1 MMSNMEAVVMC
12 GGKGERMGYLAKE
25 IPKPLLEV
33 NGKPILDYTIE
44 KLMDAHNVNKII
56 LNVNEKFAKMFIDRY
71 GYGATKPIEYS
82 IEDIDS
88 FPASLQYT
96 IDNNVKEDA
105 FMLIPGDT
113 ITDLNF
119 DIIID
124 YYNMYKGK
132 YDVIVVFNKTL
143 SKNTVI
149 TDGKLVKKIKYDK
162 INTQVASGIHIFNKK
177 DISGK
182 MGERMDSAFP
192 LLIEQKK
199 LIAYKYYGF
208 VNQANTYKE
217 LEQLDVDL
225 KNIEDKLF

>member
-1 MMSNMEAVVMC
+1 MDAVVMC

-25 IPKPLLEV
+25 TPKPLLEV

-44 KLMDAHNVNKII
+44 KLMDAHNVDKII

-71 GYGATKPIEYS
+71 GYGTSKPIEYS
-82 IEDIDS
+82 IENLSS
-88 FPASLQYT
+88 FTVALQHI
-96 IDNNVKEDA
+96 IDNNVNGDA
-105 FMLIPGDT
+105 FLLTLGDT

-132 YDVIVVFNKTL
+132 YNVIVVFNKTL
-143 SKNTVI
+143 EKNTLI

-208 VNQANTYKE
+208 ISQANTYKE
-217 LEQLDVDL
+217 LAELDAEL
-225 KNIEDKLF
+225 KKTDDKLF

>member
-1 MMSNMEAVVMC
+1 MSNMEAVVMC

>member
-192 LLIEQKK
+192 LLISQKK

-208 VNQANTYKE
+208 VSQANTYKD
-217 LEQLDVDL
+217 LEQLNIEL
-225 KNIEDKLF
+225 KNNDDKLF

>member
-1 MMSNMEAVVMC
+1 MDAVVMC
-12 GGKGERMGYLAKE
+12 GGKGERMGYLTKE
-25 IPKPLLEV
+25 TPKPLLEV

-44 KLMDAHNVNKII
+44 KLMDAHNVDKII

-71 GYGATKPIEYS
+71 GYGTSKPIEYS
-82 IEDIDS
+82 IENLGS
-88 FPASLQYT
+88 FTVALQQI
-96 IDNNVKEDA
+96 IDNNVTGDA
-105 FMLIPGDT
+105 FLLTLGDT
-113 ITDLNF
+113 LSDLNF
-119 DIIID
+119 DVIID

-143 SKNTVI
+143 EKNTVI
-149 TDGKLVKKIKYDK
+149 TDGKIVKKMKYDK

-192 LLIEQKK
+192 LLISQKK

-208 VNQANTYKE
+208 LNQANTYKD
-217 LEQLDVDL
+217 LEQLSIDL
-225 KNIEDKLF
+225 KNNDDKLF

>member
-1 MMSNMEAVVMC
+1 MEAVVMC
-12 GGKGERMGYLAKE
+12 GGKGERMGYLTKE
-25 IPKPLLEV
+25 MPKALLEV

-44 KLMDAHNVNKII
+44 KLMDAHNVDKII

-71 GYGATKPIEYS
+71 GYGTTKPIEYS

-88 FPASLQYT
+88 FPASLQNT
-96 IDNNVKEDA
+96 IDNNVKGDA
-105 FMLIPGDT
+105 FLLTLGDT

-119 DIIID
+119 DIIVD

-132 YDVIVVFNKTL
+132 YNVIVVFNKTL
-143 SKNTVI
+143 EKNTVI

-162 INTQVASGIHIFNKK
+162 INIQAASGIHIFNKK

-192 LLIEQKK
+192 LLISQKK
-199 LIAYKYYGF
+199 IIAYKYHGF
-208 VNQANTYKE
+208 IDQANNLKE
-217 LEQLDVDL
+217 LE
-225 KNIEDKLF
+225 KLRSNLAALS

>member
-1 MMSNMEAVVMC
+1 MSNMDAVVMC
-12 GGKGERMGYLAKE
+12 GGKGERMGYLTKE
-25 IPKPLLEV
+25 TPKPLLEV

-44 KLMDAHNVNKII
+44 KLMDAHNVDKII

-71 GYGATKPIEYS
+71 GYGTSKPIEYS
-82 IEDIDS
+82 IENLGS
-88 FPASLQYT
+88 FTVALQQI
-96 IDNNVKEDA
+96 IDNNVTGDA
-105 FMLIPGDT
+105 FLLTLGDT
-113 ITDLNF
+113 LSDLNF
-119 DIIID
+119 DVIID

-143 SKNTVI
+143 EKNTVI
-149 TDGKLVKKIKYDK
+149 TDGKIVKKMKYDK

-192 LLIEQKK
+192 LLISQKK

-208 VNQANTYKE
+208 VSQANTYKDI
-217 LEQLDVDL
+217 EQLSIDL
-225 KNIEDKLF
+225 KNNDDKLF

>member
-1 MMSNMEAVVMC
+1 MGNMDAVIMC
-12 GGKGERMGYLAKE
+12 GGKGERMGYLTKE
-25 IPKPLLEV
+25 TPKPLLEV

-44 KLMDAHNVNKII
+44 KLMDAHNVDKII

-71 GYGATKPIEYS
+71 GYGTSKPIEYS
-82 IEDIDS
+82 IENLGSFTVALQQIIDK
-88 FPASLQYT
+88 
-96 IDNNVKEDA
+96 NVNGDA
-105 FMLIPGDT
+105 FLLTLGD
-113 ITDLNF
+113 ILSDLNF

-143 SKNTVI
+143 EKNTVI
-149 TDGKLVKKIKYDK
+149 TDGKIVKKIKYDK

-192 LLIEQKK
+192 LLISQKK

-208 VNQANTYKE
+208 MSQANTYKD
-217 LEQLDVDL
+217 LEKLSIDL
-225 KNIEDKLF
+225 KNNDDKLF

>member
-1 MMSNMEAVVMC
+1 MSNMDAVVMC
-12 GGKGERMGYLAKE
+12 GGKGERMGYLTKE
-25 IPKPLLEV
+25 TPKPLLEV

-44 KLMDAHNVNKII
+44 KLMDAHNVDKII

-71 GYGATKPIEYS
+71 GYGTSKPIEYS
-82 IEDIDS
+82 IENLGS
-88 FPASLQYT
+88 FTVALQQI
-96 IDNNVKEDA
+96 IDNNVTGDA
-105 FMLIPGDT
+105 FLLTLGDT
-113 ITDLNF
+113 LSDLNF
-119 DIIID
+119 DVIID

-143 SKNTVI
+143 EKNTVI
-149 TDGKLVKKIKYDK
+149 TDGKIVKKIKYDK

-192 LLIEQKK
+192 LLISQKK

-208 VNQANTYKE
+208 VSQANTYKDI
-217 LEQLDVDL
+217 EQLSIDL
-225 KNIEDKLF
+225 KNNDDKLF